1 MSLVR
6 RLVIAALLAPS
17 LAACVSTTPDA
28 RTGLYAK
35 PIGGAPATANDT
47 LYSPALTCLAETA
60 RQRGRAAP
68 RIAVAPIADLTGRVD
83 FDTGRKVSQGASLF
97 AVAALSKAGA
107 PVVERLSQDIS
118 ETERTY
124 AKAHVLSDAPQQAG
138 VGADNFRAV
147 YAGEIAG
154 SRYYVVGGITEL
166 NYNLASQGVDV
177 AGGAVST
184 GLKATATAT
193 RFVMNAA
200 VDLRMVDTVTQEV
213 VATASYQKRIVG
225 RQLKG
230 GLMDIYGAG
239 LYDLSA
245 GGSAVEPLQFAART
259 LVERGV
265 YDFAADL
272 YGVDRAECL
281 GEANSAGTPAPASL
295 LRRRAALEAVTR
307 PHIAELDPGLTDNAW
322 GPRPQARSQAA
333 PKRW

>member
-1 MSLVR
+1 MTAVR
-6 RLVIAALLAPS
+6 IAVVAALLAPT
-17 LAACVSTTPDA
+17 LAACVSATPNA

-47 LYSPALTCLAETA
+47 MYSSALTCLAQTA

-68 RIAVAPIADLTGRVD
+68 RIAVAPVSDLTGRVD

-107 PVVERLSQDIS
+107 PVVERMAQEISQ
-118 ETERTY
+118 TERALATD
-124 AKAHVLSDAPQQAG
+124 HVLSDAPGEAG
-138 VGADNFRAV
+138 ASADNFRAV

-154 SRYYVVGGITEL
+154 SRYYIVGGITEL
-166 NYNLASQGVDV
+166 NYNLTSNGVDV
-177 AGGAVST
+177 AGGEIGM
-184 GLKATATAT
+184 GLKATATASS
-193 RFVMNAA
+193 FVMNAA

-230 GLMDIYGAG
+230 GLIDIYGAG

-245 GGSAVEPLQFAART
+245 GGSAVEPLQFATRT

-281 GEANSAGTPAPASL
+281 READGPAESL
-295 LRRRAALEAVTR
+295 LRKRVLAEQTRAAAPPKLAALPPGAVAR
-307 PHIAELDPGLTDNAW
+307 AWDPHPESHLGMTP
-322 GPRPQARSQAA
+322 PR
-333 PKRW
+333 